1 MPNLGQ
7 AEVAAWLTEVRPGD
21 EAAWPPAIRQ
31 LEETGPAS
39 EQLVALGMAL
49 DGLVPADLP
58 QLCAARSIRHV
69 NTLETGRPSRLKSAP
84 GHARK
89 RRRITL

>member
-7 AEVAAWLTEVRPGD
+7 AEVAAWLTEVPPGD

-58 QLCAARSIRHV
+58 QLQDSR
-69 NTLETGRPSRLKSAP
+69 SRLSRDAGQAAAQAAADLKPRISA
-84 GHARK
+84 
-89 RRRITL
+89 